1 MAFQISIGDVLML
14 SKLAW
19 DITQAFTSGRKSAPA
34 EFQEVQNQLSSLTHA
49 LESLKSLSGESP
61 GLDDGASASSIAPI
75 LQNCRFTLEHL
86 DALVKKYMIIE
97 NDGTGGPE
105 KKRWRDEIRKNWKK
119 VRWTREGG
127 DLTRLQ
133 HNLGVHINSLNLTIA
148 VLNSEINQG
157 LGQRVENVHEMLGEI
172 YAWFTSNLKG
182 RTASFYEPSSRPQER
197 PPELSFS
204 LHRADS
210 EPFHTVALCDNAS
223 FNVDWLQVPT
233 QPVFKCNC
241 QLRRTRYGDI
251 HDEELIQ
258 YLLSPMTLIVRLNG
272 RSQTWKMWLSSSRT
286 SRLTCLIIR
295 DINPSKLAIFDD
307 VISDLGI
314 AMTRQA
320 FHRGTAS
327 LMVSPSINPY
337 TGLSVVSVLNM
348 LCDASQLYNTIENV
362 KLTANGHSYSTGP
375 IEAVQLVHYRNLTG
389 DGAWV
394 FNESADAILAARLD
408 PIPIDSTEH
417 EASEFTVTVASQ
429 THISHGE
436 SGSVVRISEADC
448 LSRTKSGQQNMV
460 KTVDVEI
467 ELTDMNS
474 ANYLVQQLKG
484 LQEGLLLFKI
494 QQMLRNERII
504 FSINLGTLM
513 VYDYHITDALLTLV
527 VNLETKE
534 YRMLIA
540 NASRSIH
547 LSVELSAEALQKS
560 SGLDRIYIPCDG
572 PVWVAECNLDAT
584 LVYQQRSRSALI
596 CTDGHAQ
603 QLLILLLRSV
613 ARGDHGITYPI
624 FEGRRYN
631 ELEG

>member
-148 VLNSEINQG
+148 VLNSVLTSEINQG

-362 KLTANGHSYSTGP
+362 KLTANGQSYSTGP

-467 ELTDMNS
+467 ELTDMN
-474 ANYLVQQLKG
+474 Y
-484 LQEGLLLFKI
+484 
-494 QQMLRNERII
+494 
-504 FSINLGTLM
+504 
-513 VYDYHITDALLTLV
+513 ALLTLV

-613 ARGDHGITYPI
+613 ARGITCLGDHGITYPI

>member
-61 GLDDGASASSIAPI
+61 GLDDGASASSITPI

-258 YLLSPMTLIVRLNG
+258 YLRECGFLS
-272 RSQTWKMWLSSSRT
+272 
-286 SRLTCLIIR
+286 C
-295 DINPSKLAIFDD
+295 
-307 VISDLGI
+307 
-314 AMTRQA
+314 
-320 FHRGTAS
+320 
-327 LMVSPSINPY
+327 
-337 TGLSVVSVLNM
+337 
-348 LCDASQLYNTIENV
+348 
-362 KLTANGHSYSTGP
+362 
-375 IEAVQLVHYRNLTG
+375 
-389 DGAWV
+389 
-394 FNESADAILAARLD
+394 
-408 PIPIDSTEH
+408 
-417 EASEFTVTVASQ
+417 
-429 THISHGE
+429 
-436 SGSVVRISEADC
+436 
-448 LSRTKSGQQNMV
+448 
-460 KTVDVEI
+460 
-467 ELTDMNS
+467 
-474 ANYLVQQLKG
+474 
-484 LQEGLLLFKI
+484 
-494 QQMLRNERII
+494 
-504 FSINLGTLM
+504 
-513 VYDYHITDALLTLV
+513 
-527 VNLETKE
+527 
-534 YRMLIA
+534 
-540 NASRSIH
+540 
-547 LSVELSAEALQKS
+547 
-560 SGLDRIYIPCDG
+560 IYK
-572 PVWVAECNLDAT
+572 
-584 LVYQQRSRSALI
+584 
-596 CTDGHAQ
+596 
-603 QLLILLLRSV
+603 
-613 ARGDHGITYPI
+613 
-624 FEGRRYN
+624 F
-631 ELEG
+631 